1 MKNGSRKLPPL
12 GPPVFDPRAAF
23 GDPDSEETKRFRER
37 MNLPPMQKRHDI
49 KGMVRRDSS
58 STSIAAAHVVVRRVT
73 KLQRRVLEAF
83 RQHGPMTDEELERL
97 PEFSEY
103 GPTTVHKRRT
113 ELYQANRVDRE
124 STRRN
129 SRGIKM
135 TVWNLTPQD
144 SQGEGK

>member
-135 TVWNLTPQD
+135 TVWNLTPQ
-144 SQGEGK
+144 GERVRFI